1 MDRKTLYFS
10 GPGKLEVRSEP
21 LPKPGPDQVVVKTLF
36 SGISPGTEMLVYRN
50 QFPAEVAIDATIS
63 SLAGDFHYPL
73 KYGYAAVGQTVEIG
87 SRVPRE
93 WLDRLVFA
101 FHPHESHFLAAPE
114 ELLPV
119 PPGISPELATM
130 LPNMET
136 AVNFMLDGAPLL
148 GEQVVVFG
156 QGIVGLL
163 LTTLLAK
170 MPLAGLFTLDLLP
183 RRRLM
188 SESLGAQ
195 ASLDPM
201 EPGILAKLRGMMADN
216 QFSSGAD
223 LTYEVSGQPA
233 ALDQAIAVTGYHGR
247 VIIGSWYGRKKTEL
261 HLGGDFHRSRIR
273 LISSQ
278 VSTIAPE
285 LTGRW
290 TKPRV
295 LGLAWRML
303 RKIQPEPLIT
313 HTFKLSEASEAY
325 ELLDK
330 YSEEAIQVLLTY

>member
-1 MDRKTLYFS
+1 MARKALYFA
-10 GPGKLEVRSEP
+10 GPGRLEMRAEP
-21 LPKPGPDQVVVKTLF
+21 LPQPGPDQVLVKTLF

-50 QFPAEVAIDATIS
+50 QFPAEVAIDASIH
-63 SLAGDFHYPL
+63 SLAGAFHYPL
-73 KYGYAAVGQTVEIG
+73 KYGYAAVGQTVETG
-87 SRVPRE
+87 SRVSKE
-93 WLDRLVFA
+93 WSDRLVFA
-101 FHPHESHFLAAPE
+101 FHPHESHFLAGPE

-163 LTTLLAK
+163 LTTLLAS
-170 MPLAGLFTLDLLP
+170 MPLAGLFTLDLFP
-183 RRRLM
+183 RRRLI

-195 ASLDPM
+195 ASFDPTATDV
-201 EPGILAKLRGMMADN
+201 LAKARAILTDN
-216 QFSSGAD
+216 SFYQGAD
-223 LTYEVSGQPA
+223 LTYEVSGQPS

-247 VIIGSWYGRKKTEL
+247 VVIGSWYGRKKAEL
-261 HLGGDFHRSRIR
+261 NLGGDFHRSRIR

-303 RKIQPEPLIT
+303 RKIQPELLIT
-313 HTFKLSEASEAY
+313 HTFKLSAASEAY

-330 YSEEAIQVLLTY
+330 HPEEAIQVLLTY